1 MTLAGALVAGVD
13 PLHVF
18 SELTA
23 DCARMLDVA
32 AAGLLL
38 ADRQGVLRLAAASS
52 EGLRVLEVFQLQAK
66 QGPCLDCYRRGRPV
80 TVTNLFDD
88 AAKWP
93 QFAESALTAGF
104 ASVHALPMR
113 LRDKTVGALGLFGTS
128 TGALNPR
135 DLQLGQA
142 FADVATISII
152 QDMASADSDALAR
165 QLQKAL
171 DSRVVIEQAKGVLS
185 EHGSLDMDDAFNVL
199 RRYCRDHNL
208 RLTDTATALV
218 TRKLTPDDVLTHFT
232 KKEQPQAR

>member
-1 MTLAGALVAGVD
+1 M
-13 PLHVF
+13 
-18 SELTA
+18 
-23 DCARMLDVA
+23 
-32 AAGLLL
+32 
-38 ADRQGVLRLAAASS
+38 
-52 EGLRVLEVFQLQAK
+52 
-66 QGPCLDCYRRGRPV
+66 
-80 TVTNLFDD
+80 
-88 AAKWP
+88 
-93 QFAESALTAGF
+93 
-104 ASVHALPMR
+104 
-113 LRDKTVGALGLFGTS
+113 
-128 TGALNPR
+128 
-135 DLQLGQA
+135 GQA